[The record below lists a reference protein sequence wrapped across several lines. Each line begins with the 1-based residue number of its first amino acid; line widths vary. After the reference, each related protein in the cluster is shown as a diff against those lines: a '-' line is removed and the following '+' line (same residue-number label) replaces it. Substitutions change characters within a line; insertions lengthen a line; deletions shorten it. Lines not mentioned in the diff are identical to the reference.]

1 MRKRKKKKL
10 KIKNK
15 IIYYINLHN
24 KLCLLYIMKKK
35 TKNEILLY
43 YNIRKLFLKK
53 MGDTKLN
60 NMYSNILINIVF
72 LNCRYNQSTELII
85 KKFMETHKKDLIKL
99 VKTNIK
105 L

>member
-1 MRKRKKKKL
+1 
-10 KIKNK
+10 
-15 IIYYINLHN
+15 
-24 KLCLLYIMKKK
+24 MKKK

-60 NMYSNILINIVF
+60 NMYSNILINILF

-85 KKFMETHKKDLIKL
+85 KNFMEKHKKDLIKL